1 MRGEVDPQ
9 SSMFH
14 YFSVESRIPADH
26 PLRRVKK
33 LAESALSAIS
43 AELDGLYA
51 RTGRPSIPPERLLKA
66 QLLIAFYSVR
76 SDRLFCEQLDYN
88 LLFRWFLDL
97 DLESGGLDQSN
108 FSRLRERLVETD
120 IARRF
125 FDEVVRLARK
135 DKLLSSDHFTVDG
148 TLIDAWAS
156 FKSFKRKD
164 DDDEGMDTD
173 IESNVDDSME
183 KGKTGAKKSGGGK
196 AKTDSDGYMAFKM
209 PWSLTF
215 GYGVTMREDTRREK
229 FNEKSM
235 RYPYKF
241 TQNLNMSGNVRIS
254 DGWNISFS
262 SGYDFDNHK
271 LSMTTA
277 SLARDL
283 HCFNMSCSVVLA
295 PYTSYNFTFRCN
307 AATLTDALKYD
318 KRSGYSNAVQWY

>member
-1 MRGEVDPQ
+1 MNVTFKQTGIYSPSQIMTNQQKPLNKADSDKSENKEKISANLDKHAEEKTRLEQLREQKQQKYDSVIQQLEKQREAEKQAEKSGKKFTDYGKLLKIAMRIMNGDKVPMTD
-9 SSMFH
+9 
-14 YFSVESRIPADH
+14 R
-26 PLRRVKK
+26 KK
-33 LAESALSAIS
+33 LAEEMPDLYKQAILMRR
-43 AELDGLYA
+43 LDNDKPKKYK
-51 RTGRPSIPPERLLKA
+51 SE
-66 QLLIAFYSVR
+66 YE
-76 SDRLFCEQLDYN
+76 DD
-88 LLFRWFLDL
+88 
-97 DLESGGLDQSN
+97 
-108 FSRLRERLVETD
+108 
-120 IARRF
+120 
-125 FDEVVRLARK
+125 K
-135 DKLLSSDHFTVDG
+135 DKN
-148 TLIDAWAS
+148 
-156 FKSFKRKD
+156 KRKD